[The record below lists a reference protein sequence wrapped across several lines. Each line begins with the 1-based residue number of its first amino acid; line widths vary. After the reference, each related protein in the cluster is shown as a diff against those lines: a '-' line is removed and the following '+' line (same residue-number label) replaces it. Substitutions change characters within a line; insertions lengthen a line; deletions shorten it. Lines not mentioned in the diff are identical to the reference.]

1 MKSNKSTHHPFY
13 KYSTSTLFAVYQV
26 HSWEVKAIMPIKTQ
40 ENVGREDLCC
50 FAIHDRSLL
59 IPTDS
64 MTILFKPKETHFWV
78 PRLPPGYQSLSCL
91 KVWHF
96 WPHPSLAPMR
106 RDTYSLFAN
115 SPVRNHHCLSP
126 LALTIL
132 SQHFSWDAK
141 LGRSHRT
148 PLTGRWS
155 NKKTTKCF
163 TSHF

>member
-1 MKSNKSTHHPFY
+1 MGSKSH
-13 KYSTSTLFAVYQV
+13 
-26 HSWEVKAIMPIKTQ
+26 KANQNTRK
-40 ENVGREDLCC
+40 GREDLCC

-64 MTILFKPKETHFWV
+64 MTILLKPKQTHFWV

-91 KVWHF
+91 KVWHS
-96 WPHPSLAPMR
+96 WAHPSLAPMR

-132 SQHFSWDAK
+132 SQHFSRDSK
-141 LGRSHRT
+141 LRRQPQDPTDWQVIQQEDHKMLCL
-148 PLTGRWS
+148 PLLS
-155 NKKTTKCF
+155 NLF
-163 TSHF
+163 LNWWEWHYS

>member
-1 MKSNKSTHHPFY
+1 MGSKSH
-13 KYSTSTLFAVYQV
+13 
-26 HSWEVKAIMPIKTQ
+26 KANQNTRK
-40 ENVGREDLCC
+40 GREDLCC

-64 MTILFKPKETHFWV
+64 MTILFKPKQTHFWV

-91 KVWHF
+91 KVWHS
-96 WPHPSLAPMR
+96 WAHSSLAPMR

-132 SQHFSWDAK
+132 SQHFSWDSKKTATGPHW
-141 LGRSHRT
+141 LAGDPTRRPQNAS
-148 PLTGRWS
+148 PLTFKQPVLELMGMALQLNAGGIYLS
-155 NKKTTKCF
+155 SC
-163 TSHF
+163 

>member
-1 MKSNKSTHHPFY
+1 MEIIYPITFTGLSRKKCMFTQLRSSLVGFRAVKMFQSIFLLPSCHKSKTESNKSTHHPFY

-64 MTILFKPKETHFWV
+64 TTILFKPKETHFWV

-91 KVWHF
+91 KV
-96 WPHPSLAPMR
+96 
-106 RDTYSLFAN
+106 
-115 SPVRNHHCLSP
+115 
-126 LALTIL
+126 
-132 SQHFSWDAK
+132 
-141 LGRSHRT
+141 
-148 PLTGRWS
+148 
-155 NKKTTKCF
+155 
-163 TSHF
+163 